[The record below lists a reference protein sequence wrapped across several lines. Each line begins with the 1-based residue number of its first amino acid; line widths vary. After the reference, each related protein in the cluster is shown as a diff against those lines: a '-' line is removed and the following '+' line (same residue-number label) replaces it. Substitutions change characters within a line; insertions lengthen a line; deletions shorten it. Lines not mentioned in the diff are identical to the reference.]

1 LQKQVIS
8 KASSHAESQ
17 EFAGIRIS
25 SSRIIGIR
33 ISSSRK
39 DESMCK
45 KLKPHTVHE
54 PKPLRSS
61 NRRLPRSSD
70 EINKTPSK
78 STDISGTSSL
88 FSKVSTSS
96 ANSLASLR
104 DSLPENPNIYRYK
117 ELADATAQFSS
128 GRMGKSSVWK
138 CVLRG
143 KTVAATV
150 RSQKRKIRDFS
161 SGLREICNAHHASIV
176 KLLGGCCEGDHLY
189 LVYEYVQGSSLADCL
204 RGSKVP
210 GFTVLSSWLSRMQIA
225 VDVAQGLE
233 YMHHDSK
240 LDYIHNYI
248 KSSSILITEP
258 GYKAR
263 ICHLGACY
271 LAGEYVAG
279 EVFEQDSNSE
289 IQPAGLHR
297 RSRSMK
303 ITGTHGYMAP
313 EYVAGGGVSHKTD
326 VFAFGVVLLELLS
339 GHEPVRYVSED
350 GGRRQ
355 KRVGLIESLNDI
367 LSAGGNNC
375 TGMLR
380 SWIDPRLRDS
390 FPVDC
395 AERVARIASA
405 CVDPD
410 SVQRPDM
417 RYVAGELSKVF
428 IMSEQWSERME
439 ANKGWVSSTFEAR

>member
-1 LQKQVIS
+1 
-8 KASSHAESQ
+8 
-17 EFAGIRIS
+17 
-25 SSRIIGIR
+25 
-33 ISSSRK
+33 
-39 DESMCK
+39 MCK
-45 KLKPHTVHE
+45 KLKPHMVHE
-54 PKPLRSS
+54 PVRSHRS
-61 NRRLPRSSD
+61 ANRRLPRSSD
-70 EINKTPSK
+70 EINKTPSR

-88 FSKVSTSS
+88 FSKVSTTSS

-117 ELADATAQFSS
+117 ELADATAQFAS
-128 GRMGKSSVWK
+128 GRLGKSSVWK

-143 KTVAATV
+143 KTVVASV
-150 RSQKRKIRDFS
+150 RSQQRKIRDFS
-161 SGLREICNAHHASIV
+161 AGLREICNAHHASIV

-189 LVYEYVQGSSLADCL
+189 LVYEYVHGSSLEDCL

-210 GFTVLSSWLSRMQIA
+210 GFTVLSTWISRMQIA

-258 GYKAR
+258 GYRAR

-271 LAGEYVAG
+271 LAGEYDSGVVP
-279 EVFEQDSNSE
+279 ERDSNSE
-289 IQPAGLHR
+289 IQPVGLLK
-297 RSRSMK
+297 RSRSTK

-313 EYVAGGGVSHKTD
+313 EYVAGAGLSHKTD
-326 VFAFGVVLLELLS
+326 VFALGVVLLELLS
-339 GHEPVRYVSED
+339 GHEPVRYVTE
-350 GGRRQ
+350 GGRQ
-355 KRVGLIESLNDI
+355 KRIGLIESLNSI
-367 LSAGGNNC
+367 LSEGGNKC

-380 SWIDPRLRDS
+380 SWMDPRLRDS

-405 CVDPD
+405 CVDSD
-410 SVQRPDM
+410 FAKRPDM

-428 IMSEQWSERME
+428 IKSQQWSEKME
-439 ANKGWVSSTFEAR
+439 ANKGYTSVTFEAR